1 MRRRLLWLSAAA
13 LISACAT
20 APAPTATSHT
30 PNAMNAQDDAQVQ
43 QRAHLPLPTLD
54 ELRAQTGRYAPVE
67 FEVDLSALSAGD
79 RAALVPMIEAS
90 RVLDRIFERQM
101 WRGNEALRA
110 RLEANAGTDAGRA
123 ELAAF
128 QINRGPWSE
137 LDGYQAYLPGVPA
150 RKPLGAA
157 YYPEDATPALL
168 EAFFAS
174 LPAEE
179 ADVARGF
186 YSVVERDASG
196 GLRVVPYSVA
206 YRAQLEEAAAHL
218 RRAADLA
225 DDASLKKFLVQRA
238 AAFLSDDYR
247 SSEVAWMEL
256 AGDIDLTIGP
266 YETYLDEALGLKA
279 AFEAY
284 LGIRD
289 REESARLS
297 VLSAHLGEIEANL
310 PMPDEYKRQELG
322 ALAPIAVL
330 NQLYNA
336 ADAAHGVQAA
346 AFNLPNDE
354 VVVAQKG
361 SKRVMLKN
369 VQEAK
374 FEAILLPI
382 ADRLLSPAARA
393 DVDFDA
399 FFLHILAHEL
409 GHGLGPQV
417 IEVRGQETSVRQALG
432 DLYSTIE
439 EAKADLLG
447 LFMVQ
452 YFLDH
457 RERLGI
463 AALFP
468 ENAEAALYATF
479 LASSFRT
486 LRFGIEEAHARSMAM
501 QFNTFLLAGAFGVDE
516 AGRFQVDTAR
526 MKRAVTSLLGEL
538 LLIQA
543 QGDRRA
549 AQEIL
554 DGRAVLTPQMREA
567 LGRLGGVAVD
577 IRPIFTTAE
586 ALLAGEGAA
595 RGN

>member
-1 MRRRLLWLSAAA
+1 MKRCFCSLSAAA
-13 LISACAT
+13 LACACAT
-20 APAPTATSHT
+20 TPVSNSIPHATS
-30 PNAMNAQDDAQVQ
+30 AMNFEKNTQVQ
-43 QRAHLPLPTLD
+43 QDVQRLLPTLD
-54 ELRAQTGRYAPVE
+54 ELHAQVRRYAPVE
-67 FEVDLSALSAGD
+67 FEVDLSELSAGD
-79 RAALVPMIEAS
+79 RAALVPMIKAA
-90 RVLDRIFERQM
+90 RAMDRIFERQM
-101 WRGNEALRA
+101 WRGNAALRA
-110 RLEANAGTDAGRA
+110 RLEASAETEQGRA
-123 ELAAF
+123 QLAAF

-137 LDGYQAYLPGVPA
+137 LDGYAAFLAGVPA

-157 YYPEDATPALL
+157 FYPEEATPALL

-174 LPAEE
+174 LPDAE
-179 ADVARGF
+179 AAMARGF
-186 YSVVERDASG
+186 YSIVERDAAG
-196 GLRVVPYSVA
+196 GLSAVPYRAA
-206 YRAQLEEAAAHL
+206 YRAELEEAAAHL
-218 RRAADLA
+218 NRAAELS
-225 DDASLKKFLVQRA
+225 DDASLKNFLVQRA

-256 AGDIDLTIGP
+256 SGDVDLTIGP

-289 REESARLS
+289 RKERARLS
-297 VLSAHLGEIEANL
+297 VLSAHLGEVEANL

-336 ADAAHGVQAA
+336 GDAAHGVQAA

-369 VQEAK
+369 VQQAK
-374 FEAILLPI
+374 FETILLPI
-382 ADRLLSPAARA
+382 ADRLLAPEARA
-393 DVDFDA
+393 EVDFDA

-417 IEVRGQETSVRQALG
+417 IEAHGRETSVRQALG
-432 DLYSTIE
+432 EFYSTIE

-457 RERLGI
+457 RERLGL

-468 ENAEAALYATF
+468 ENAESALYATF

-501 QFNTFLLAGAFGVDE
+501 QFNAFVQAGAFGVDE
-516 AGRFQVDTAR
+516 AGRYRVDAER
-526 MKRAVTSLLGEL
+526 MKRTVASLLGEL
-538 LLIQA
+538 LVIQA
-543 QGDRRA
+543 QGNRRA
-549 AQEIL
+549 AQQLL
-554 DGRAVLTPQMREA
+554 DERAVLTPQMQQA
-567 LGRLGGVAVD
+567 LGQLDGIAVD
-577 IRPIFTTAE
+577 IRPIFTTAA
-586 ALLAGEGAA
+586 ALLAEEWTAQEK
-595 RGN
+595 

>member
-1 MRRRLLWLSAAA
+1 MKRRLLFLPAMA
-13 LISACAT
+13 LASACAALPVPT
-20 APAPTATSHT
+20 PHPQAPLT
-30 PNAMNAQDDAQVQ
+30 MNAQSDAQI
-43 QRAHLPLPTLD
+43 LLPTLD
-54 ELRAQTGRYAPVE
+54 ELCAQTRRYAPVT
-67 FEVDLSALSAGD
+67 FEVDLSELSPGD
-79 RAALVPMIEAS
+79 RAALVPMIEAA
-90 RVLDRIFERQM
+90 RVLDRLFEQQM
-101 WRGNEALRA
+101 WRGNASLRA
-110 RLEANAGTDAGRA
+110 QLEARVGTERADA

-128 QINRGPWSE
+128 HVNRGPWSE
-137 LDGYQAYLPGVPA
+137 LDGYTAFLAGVPA
-150 RKPLGAA
+150 RKPRGAA
-157 YYPEDATPALL
+157 YYPEDASPALL
-168 EAFFAS
+168 EAFFDS
-174 LPAEE
+174 LPAAE
-179 ADVARGF
+179 AAVARGF
-186 YSVVERDASG
+186 YSVIERDAAG
-196 GLRVVPYSVA
+196 GLKVVPYSAA
-206 YRAQLEEAAAHL
+206 YRAQLEASAAHL
-218 RRAADLA
+218 RRAAELA
-225 DDASLKKFLVQRA
+225 DDAALKAFLEQRA
-238 AAFLSDDYR
+238 AAFLNDDYR
-247 SSEVAWMEL
+247 PSEVAWMEL
-256 AGDIDLTIGP
+256 SGDVDLTIGP

-289 REESARLS
+289 RQESARLS

-310 PMPDEYKRQELG
+310 PMPDEYKRRELG

-336 ADAAHGVQAA
+336 GDAAHGVQAA

-369 VQEAK
+369 VQRAK

-382 ADRLLSPAARA
+382 ADRLLAPTARA
-393 DVDFDA
+393 NVDFDA

-417 IEVRGQETSVRQALG
+417 IAVAGQETSVRQALG
-432 DLYSTIE
+432 EAYSAIE

-452 YFLDH
+452 HFLDH

-463 AALFP
+463 ATLFP

-486 LRFGIEEAHARSMAM
+486 LRFGIEEAHARSMAV
-501 QFNTFLLAGAFGVDE
+501 QFNAFVRAGAFGVDE
-516 AGRFQVDTAR
+516 AGRFRVDAPQ
-526 MKRAVTSLLGEL
+526 MKKAVAELLGEL

-543 QGDRRA
+543 RGDRAA
-549 AQEIL
+549 AQGML
-554 DGRAVLTPQMREA
+554 DERAVLTPQMRAA
-567 LGRLGGVAVD
+567 LGQLEGIAVD

-586 ALLAGEGAA
+586 ALLAEDRAA
-595 RGN
+595 KAGR